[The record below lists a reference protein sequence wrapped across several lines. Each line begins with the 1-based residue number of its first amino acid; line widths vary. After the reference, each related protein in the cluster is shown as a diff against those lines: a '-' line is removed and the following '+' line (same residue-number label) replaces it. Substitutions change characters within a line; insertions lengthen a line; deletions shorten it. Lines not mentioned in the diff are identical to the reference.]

1 MTLPIYFLLR
11 DIQEDAKAI
20 TLHERNHSLT
30 YLRGLEVAELTVEDM
45 PMV

>member
-11 DIQEDAKAI
+11 DIQEDAKAMGHSS
-20 TLHERNHSLT
+20 LNVSLT
-30 YLRGLEVAELTVEDM
+30 YLRGLEVAELKEEDM